1 MAQRGKQT
9 FGKRQREM
17 ERQERARDKE
27 AKRQERREA
36 GPDESD
42 EVDEAALMAK
52 YGQLA
57 EAHAAG
63 KVDDERFAEAKREI
77 FEALGLD
84 VD

>member
-1 MAQRGKQT
+1 MRHGS
-9 FGKRQREM
+9 
-17 ERQERARDKE
+17 RQERARDKE
-27 AKRQERREA
+27 ARRQERREA
-36 GPDESD
+36 DPEDTDDG
-42 EVDEAALMAK
+42 VDEAELMAK